1 MAAVSEKSMIIKKK
15 PPFSFIIDYLAHKE
29 PVVKPMF
36 GCHAIYIGRKIV
48 LMLRKS
54 PAHPTMNGIWIATG
68 KEHHQRLKKLLP
80 SMKSIDVLGKGETN
94 WQMIPERAKD
104 FESSALMLCELIL
117 KGDPSVGKIPKVRAS
132 RKRKKTPSH

>member
-1 MAAVSEKSMIIKKK
+1 MTPKNK

-48 LMLRKS
+48 LMLRKR
-54 PAHPTMNGIWIATG
+54 PTHRSVNGIWIATG

-80 SMKSIDVLGKGETN
+80 SMKSIDVLGNGETN

-104 FESSALMLCELIL
+104 FESSAMTLCELIL
-117 KGDPSVGKIPKVRAS
+117 KGDPGIGKIPKVRAS
-132 RKRKKTPSH
+132 RKKKDIQSP

>member
-1 MAAVSEKSMIIKKK
+1 MTPKKK

-48 LMLRKS
+48 LMLRKRS
-54 PAHPTMNGIWIATG
+54 THRTVNGIWIATG
-68 KEHHQRLKKLLP
+68 KEHHERLKKLLP
-80 SMKSIDVLGKGETN
+80 SMKSIDVLGNGETN

-104 FESSALMLCELIL
+104 FESSALILCELID

-132 RKRKKTPSH
+132 KKRSATHFLRKNSLS

>member
-1 MAAVSEKSMIIKKK
+1 MLQKKK

-48 LMLRKS
+48 LMLRKRQTHQS
-54 PAHPTMNGIWIATG
+54 ANGVWIATG
-68 KEHHQRLKKLLP
+68 KEYHQRLKKLLP
-80 SMKSIDVLGKGETN
+80 SMKSIDVLGNGETN

-104 FESSALMLCELIL
+104 FESSALILCELIL
-117 KGDPSVGKIPKVRAS
+117 KGDPSVGKIPK
-132 RKRKKTPSH
+132 